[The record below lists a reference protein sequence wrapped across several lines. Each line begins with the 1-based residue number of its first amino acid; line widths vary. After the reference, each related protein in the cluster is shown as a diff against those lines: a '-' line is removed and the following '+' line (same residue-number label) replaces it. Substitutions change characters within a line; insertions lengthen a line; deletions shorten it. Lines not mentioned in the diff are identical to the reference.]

1 MNVSPIEVTFSGYK
15 VELFVS
21 PTPLTAESDELQQI
35 GASVLSEIAVDK
47 LKNGQSA
54 YLVGTFL
61 NWSETERF
69 LGKIQ
74 AQYPK
79 ARIVEYFNG
88 KRIGL

>member
-1 MNVSPIEVTFSGYK
+1 MSPIEAAFSGYK
-15 VELFVS
+15 VELFAT
-21 PTPLTAESDELQQI
+21 PTVLTPQSDELQNI
-35 GASVLSEIAVDK
+35 GATLLSEIAVDK
-47 LKNGQSA
+47 LKSGESA

-61 NWSETERF
+61 NWAETERF
-69 LGKIQ
+69 LGKVQ